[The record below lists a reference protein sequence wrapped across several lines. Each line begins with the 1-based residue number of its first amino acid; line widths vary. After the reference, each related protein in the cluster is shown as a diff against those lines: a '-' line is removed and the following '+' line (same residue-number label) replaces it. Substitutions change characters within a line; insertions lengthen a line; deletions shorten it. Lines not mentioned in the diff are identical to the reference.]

1 MKVVVIGGG
10 ASGLIAAGTA
20 AENGH
25 DVTVIEKNMRP
36 ARKLLITGKGRCNV
50 TNMCDTDELLSS
62 VVHNSRFLYAAFSRF
77 TSRDTFDFFENL
89 GVKLKVE
96 RGNRVFPESDKAMDI
111 VDALVGYAK
120 RNARIISATAD
131 EVITENGE
139 VSGVR
144 LKDGK
149 VIECNRVIIATGGLS
164 YPKTGSDGDGYRF
177 AKKLGHTVN
186 KTKPS
191 LVPLEIKEK
200 FCSYL
205 MGLSLVNIG
214 VSYEQN
220 GKIIYN
226 DFGEMLFTHFG
237 ISGPV
242 VLSGSCH
249 INQPKDVIVHIDLK
263 PALSH
268 EQLDNRFLRD
278 FSKYSSKELSNA
290 LCDLYP
296 KSLIPIIISISGI
309 SPKTKVSQISKEM
322 RSHLVNITKDFK
334 LTVTSFRPYDEAIIT
349 SGGIS
354 TKEINPSTME
364 SKLCKGLYFCGEVI
378 DVDAYT
384 GGFNLQIAFSTGR
397 LAGNSV

>member
-25 DVTVIEKNMRP
+25 YVTVIEKNMRP
-36 ARKLLITGKGRCNV
+36 ARKLLITGKGRCNL
-50 TNMCDTDELLSS
+50 TNMCDTGELLNS

-77 TSRDTFDFFENL
+77 TPQDTFDFFENL
-89 GVKLKVE
+89 GVRLKVE

-111 VDALVGYAK
+111 VDALVEYAR
-120 RNARIISATAD
+120 RNSRIICATVSD
-131 EVITENGE
+131 IITENN
-139 VSGVR
+139 VVVGVR
-144 LKDGK
+144 LNDGK
-149 VIECNRVIIATGGLS
+149 VLDCDRVIVATGGLS

-177 AKKLGHTVN
+177 AKKIGHNVIDTR
-186 KTKPS
+186 PS

-205 MGLSLVNIG
+205 MGLSLMNIG
-214 VSYEQN
+214 ISFEQG

-249 INQPKDVIVHIDLK
+249 IDNPKDVVVHIDLK
-263 PALSH
+263 PALTH

-290 LCDLYP
+290 LNDLYP
-296 KSLIPIIISISGI
+296 KSMIPIIISLSGI

-322 RSHLVNITKDFK
+322 RTRLVNITKDFK
-334 LTVTSFRPYDEAIIT
+334 LTVTGFRPYDEAIIT
-349 SGGIS
+349 SGGID

-364 SKLCKGLYFCGEVI
+364 SKLCKGLFFCGEVI

-384 GGFNLQIAFSTGR
+384 GGYNLQIAFSTGR